1 VSPQGLALAVALAL
15 LLLTDVEARADAP
28 SLFGLGARSAAL
40 ARADVAGGQ
49 ALDAPREN
57 AAAAADPGVR
67 FCLGYGASAMRLTLD
82 GRDASVPRASGVD
95 LGAQIGV
102 QVTPDLALGM
112 ALSVHIPDQYIAWIG
127 FRPAT
132 EPQFVLYEAP
142 LQRTAVDA
150 VAAVRHGPFAIGAGV
165 AVGVGVGG
173 RGIAFELGQDGGGAF
188 ASARLD
194 AALPYRLSP
203 IAGIRASFRRFAIG
217 ASVRGPMA
225 IDLRLD
231 SEVKVALRDNPLGGT
246 TTVHVRGPAGFDP
259 AAIDVGAQITLGG
272 GFAAMGAL
280 EYAVYSAAPP
290 PVADV
295 VIDVKLGVTPSQRE
309 ARFPAPRFRDTI
321 TPRFGVELRRP
332 VESKEPAKAE
342 PRPTSTAPPSSTW
355 RWAVRAGY
363 ALSPSPVPAQTG
375 FTSYADAT
383 RHLIALG
390 GGYHIGR
397 VAGVDLAIDLAGQV
411 HLLNTRVEEKK
422 SASLPYARFEVGGRI
437 FHGAATLEAT
447 WQ

>member
-1 VSPQGLALAVALAL
+1 VSPRCFALSL
-15 LLLTDVEARADAP
+15 LLLLFLDVEARADAP
-28 SLFGLGARSAAL
+28 SLFGFGARSASL
-40 ARADVAGGQ
+40 ARADVASGQ

-57 AAAAADPGVR
+57 AAVAADPGVR
-67 FCLGYGASAMRLTLD
+67 LGLGYGASAMHLTLD

-95 LGAQIGV
+95 LAAQLGV
-102 QVTPDLALGM
+102 EVTPDLALGM
-112 ALSVHIPDQYIAWIG
+112 ALSVHIPDQYIARIG

-142 LQRTAVDA
+142 LQRTSVDA
-150 VAAVRHGPFAIGAGV
+150 VAAVRFGWFAIGAGV

-173 RGIAFELGQDGGGAF
+173 RGTAFDLGQDGSGAF

-194 AALPYRLSP
+194 AALAYRLSP
-203 IAGIRASFRRFAIG
+203 LAGIRASFESFAIG

-225 IDLRLD
+225 LDLRLD
-231 SEVKVALRDNPLGGT
+231 SEVKVAFGDNPLDGT
-246 TTVHVRGPAGFDP
+246 TTVLVRGATGFDP
-259 AAIDVGAQITLGG
+259 ATIDVGAQIAFGG
-272 GFAAMGAL
+272 GFTAMGVL

-295 VIDVKLGVTPSQRE
+295 LIDVKLGITPSQRE
-309 ARFPAPRFRDTI
+309 ARFPAPRFRDTVA
-321 TPRFGVELRRP
+321 PRFGVELRRP
-332 VESKEPAKAE
+332 STAKRPASAE
-342 PRPTSTAPPSSTW
+342 PRPTSTRPPSSIW
-355 RWAVRAGY
+355 RWAARAGY
-363 ALSPSPVPAQTG
+363 ALSPSPVPMQTG

-397 VAGVDLAIDLAGQV
+397 IAGVDLAIDLAGQV
-411 HLLNTRVEEKK
+411 HLLNTRVEEKQ

-447 WQ
+447 WR

>member
-1 VSPQGLALAVALAL
+1 MSPRDSALLLAL
-15 LLLTDVEARADAP
+15 LLVFPDAEARADAP
-28 SLFGLGARSAAL
+28 SLFGFGARSASL

-57 AAAAADPGVR
+57 AAVAADPGVR
-67 FCLGYGASAMRLTLD
+67 LGLGYGASALRLTLD

-95 LGAQIGV
+95 LAVQLGV

-112 ALSVHIPDQYIAWIG
+112 ALSAHIPDQYIALIG

-142 LQRTAVDA
+142 LQRTTVDA
-150 VAAVRHGPFAIGAGV
+150 VAAVRFGRFAIGAGV

-173 RGIAFELGQDGGGAF
+173 RGAAFDLGHDESGAF

-203 IAGIRASFRRFAIG
+203 LAGIRASFQGFTIG

-231 SEVKVALRDNPLGGT
+231 SEVKVALGDNPLDGT
-246 TTVHVRGPAGFDP
+246 TSVQVRGVAGFDP

-272 GFAAMGAL
+272 GFAAMGVL
-280 EYAVYSAAPP
+280 EYAVYSATPP
-290 PVADV
+290 PIADV
-295 VIDVKLGVTPSQRE
+295 AIDVKLGITPSQRQ

-321 TPRFGVELRRP
+321 APRFGVELRRP
-332 VESKEPAKAE
+332 YTASRPAPAA
-342 PRPTSTAPPSSTW
+342 PRPPSTRPPPSIW
-355 RWAVRAGY
+355 RWAARAGY

-383 RHLIALG
+383 RHLLALG

-397 VAGVDLAIDLAGQV
+397 IAGVDLTIDIAGQI
-411 HLLNTRVEEKK
+411 HLLNARVEEKK

-447 WQ
+447 WP